1 MRAIKW
7 KIPFKTQTEVDCVI
21 NIYEEDWTGGVT
33 MIADTNPNSP
43 GYASDDPFSIEED
56 DDEDLLKVIRT
67 KTAYIRLVEKEYGSL
82 ADLYPSN
89 PKQHYVTFYREDV
102 CLFTGYIQCDS
113 YDNDWKAAPRE
124 VELTCL
130 SPLALAD
137 SLTFYGGNDFVPC
150 YRTLG
155 SLLKEVIVGLDSGI
169 SKVVMP
175 DRHPEHPIYFLEASI
190 ASDLFIPAKDNIV
203 DHYTNNAAQ
212 IVVYEPKSYSD
223 FLEALCNC
231 YGMIVHD
238 VPGMLVFSKFDYS
251 GKYYEMDTSDID
263 DDEQSITR
271 TEIAGSDTLTD
282 LESISESYGTDG
294 EETLIRPLNSITI
307 NRPKWDNED
316 TSFPIGRSLKE
327 GITCYYN
334 QGGVWDAAIA
344 ENYALELTYHKEMA
358 TNVDSDG
365 KIASQSVLPGN
376 IFSPEARNREGL
388 YIGWSGGD
396 VFTIKIYHIP
406 HDPIYLK
413 CTFYVDVRAI
423 GCAINDDKGFHGTLT
438 IKKGSQYWNGNTW
451 TTQVSSISFN
461 VGELDI
467 PIPYIPDYR
476 EPVEIKL
483 TKNSSAYGN
492 SNCMSEFRLYNKK
505 DANALKACENYIRQ
519 APLNQTKTTN
529 PNVGFGNE
537 TIDLTFADNG
547 TLANEIVSYL
557 GINEAKANIIGGMSR
572 YGSPGEV
579 WDIPTNHY
587 LFSKQNRITTDIRLT
602 DDLPEIPYAN
612 PYSFFHTGW
621 KWRIIA
627 LGYSA
632 KTDVYT
638 ATLHHSTAID

>member
-21 NIYEEDWTGGVT
+21 NIYEEDWTGAVT
-33 MIADTNPNSP
+33 IIADTNPNTP
-43 GYASDDPFSIEED
+43 GYASEDPFSIEED

-67 KTAYIRLVEKEYGSL
+67 KTAYIRLIEKEYGSL

-102 CLFTGYIQCDS
+102 CLFTGYIQRDS

-124 VELTCL
+124 IELTCL
-130 SPLALAD
+130 SPLALAQ

-175 DRHPEHPIYFLEASI
+175 DNHPEFPIYFLEASI

-203 DHYTNNAAQ
+203 DHYTNNVPQ
-212 IVVYEPKSYSD
+212 IVVYDPKSYSD
-223 FLEALCNC
+223 LLEALCNC

-238 VPGMLVFSKFDYS
+238 VPGMLVFSKFNYS

-263 DDEQSITR
+263 DDEHSITR
-271 TEIAGSDTLTD
+271 NEIVGSDTLTD
-282 LESISESYGTDG
+282 LESISETYGTDG

-307 NRPKWDNED
+307 NRPKWDNKD

-327 GITCYYN
+327 YIPCAFDN
-334 QGGVWDAAIA
+334 SRWKAAIA
-344 ENYALELTYHKEMA
+344 ENYALELSYYMQMA
-358 TNVDSDG
+358 ASIDSSG
-365 KIASQSVLPGN
+365 YIERQKVLPGN
-376 IFSPEARNREGL
+376 IFSPEVSNREGL
-388 YIGWSGGD
+388 YIGWGNGD
-396 VFTIKIYHIP
+396 VFLMKFYHFP
-406 HDPIYLK
+406 YYPMFLK
-413 CTFYVDVRAI
+413 CTFFQNENLAY
-423 GCAINDDKGFHGTLT
+423 CATTDTKGFDGYITIKHGT
-438 IKKGSQYWNGNTW
+438 QYYDGTSW
-451 TTQVSSISFN
+451 SSEEQHINLSS
-461 VGELDI
+461 GEVDI
-467 PIPYIPDYR
+467 FINIADYYR
-476 EPVEIKL
+476 EPLEIKL
-483 TKNSSAYGN
+483 TKNGGMSSIR
-492 SNCMSEFRLYNKK
+492 SNCMSEFVLYQKK
-505 DANALKACENYIRQ
+505 NADAQAAQQNYIRQ
-519 APLNQTKTTN
+519 APLNQSKTTN

-547 TLANEIVSYL
+547 TLANNIVSYL
-557 GINEAKANIIGGMSR
+557 GINEAKYNIIGGASN
-572 YGSPGEV
+572 YGSPGAV
-579 WDIPTNHY
+579 WDISQSHY
-587 LFSKQNRITTDIRLT
+587 LFSKQNRITTEIRLT

-612 PYSFFHTGW
+612 PYSFFHSGW

-638 ATLHHSTAID
+638 ATLHHSTTID

>member
-21 NIYEEDWTGGVT
+21 NIYEEDWTGAVT
-33 MIADTNPNSP
+33 IIADTIPNSP
-43 GYASDDPFSIEED
+43 GYASEDPIIIEED

-124 VELTCL
+124 IELTCL
-130 SPLALAD
+130 SPLALAQ

-150 YRTLG
+150 YRSLG

-175 DRHPEHPIYFLEASI
+175 DSHPEYPIYFLEASI

-203 DHYTNNAAQ
+203 DHYTNNVPQ
-212 IVVYEPKSYSD
+212 IVVYEPKNYSD

-238 VPGMLVFSKFDYS
+238 VPGMLVFSKYDYS

-282 LESISESYGTDG
+282 LESISETYGSDN

-327 GITCYYN
+327 DMPCAFDNGR
-334 QGGVWDAAIA
+334 WKAAIA
-344 ENYALELTYHKEMA
+344 ENYALELHYYMPMA
-358 TNVDSDG
+358 TAID
-365 KIASQSVLPGN
+365 ASGNIGRQTLLPGN
-376 IFSPEARNREGL
+376 IFSPEVSNREGL
-388 YIGWSGGD
+388 YIGQGAGD
-396 VFTIKIYHIP
+396 VFTMKFYHLP
-406 HDPIYLK
+406 YYPIYLK
-413 CTFYVDVRAI
+413 CTIYQNSTLVY
-423 GCAINDDKGFHGTLT
+423 CATTDQKAFDGYIT
-438 IKKGSQYWNGNTW
+438 IKRGTQYFDGTGW
-451 TTQVSSISFN
+451 SSEEQHIDLSS
-461 VGELDI
+461 GEVDI
-467 PIPYIPDYR
+467 LINLADYYR
-476 EPVEIKL
+476 EPLEIKL
-483 TKNSSAYGN
+483 TKSGGVSSIRN
-492 SNCMSEFRLYNKK
+492 NCMSEFSLYQKK
-505 DANALKACENYIRQ
+505 NADAQAAVENYIRQ
-519 APLNQTKTTN
+519 APLNQTKTNN

-547 TLANEIVSYL
+547 TLANNIVSYL

-572 YGSPGEV
+572 YGSPGKV
-579 WDIPTNHY
+579 WDISQSHY

-602 DDLPEIPYAN
+602 EDLPEIPYAN
-612 PYSFFHTGW
+612 PYSFFHAGW

-638 ATLHHSTAID
+638 ATLHHSTTID